1 MKITTP
7 AEYDV
12 WEEEESESSGI
23 NKEVLSENSPK
34 GQRNTSP
41 ISLPRTDSTPFL
53 TKQARNIVNL
63 TMTEPSLSERRVVTS
78 SYVIVTKTANQSIST
93 YNGVNEKRG
102 TPKLQYLSNVLSKE
116 KRFKKQHL
124 LI

>member
-41 ISLPRTDSTPFL
+41 ISLPRTDSTPFS
-53 TKQARNIVNL
+53 TKQARNVVNL
-63 TMTEPSLSERRVVTS
+63 TMTEPSLSERSVVTS
-78 SYVIVTKTANQSIST
+78 AYIIVTKTANQSIST

-102 TPKLQYLSNVLSKE
+102 SPKLQYLSNVLSKE
-116 KRFKKQHL
+116 K
-124 LI
+124 

>member
-12 WEEEESESSGI
+12 WEGEESESSGM

-41 ISLPRTDSTPFL
+41 ISLPRTDSTPFS

-63 TMTEPSLSERRVVTS
+63 TMTEPSLSERSVVTS
-78 SYVIVTKTANQSIST
+78 AYLIVTKTANQSIST

-102 TPKLQYLSNVLSKE
+102 SPKLQYLSNVLSKE
-116 KRFKKQHL
+116 KHISF
-124 LI
+124 